1 MVKKKVSEV
10 TELIK
15 RGVTPRYVDNDGILV
30 INQKCIRDNRVDLTF
45 ARLTSK
51 EKKIAEEKFLIE
63 GDILINSTGTGTLG
77 RTVQINNINDNI
89 TVDTHV
95 TIMRPSK
102 DVNAK
107 FLGYFI
113 RLSESL
119 ITSMGK
125 GATNQIEL
133 SANDLANID
142 IYLPEKKVQDKIV
155 KILSSYDE
163 LIENNL
169 KRIKLLEE
177 SVELIYKEWFVN
189 FRLPESDKCEF
200 FYGIPKGWKKKK
212 VGELIL
218 KFKRKSKIRK
228 DVYLESGNIPV
239 IDQSKKFIGGY
250 TNNDDAKETDI
261 PAIIFGDHTRIV
273 KYVDF
278 PFASGADGTQLIHS
292 NSQEIS
298 QQYFY
303 CAIKSIDLSNYS
315 YARHFKYLK
324 DEEIYIPSK
333 DIMDKFSGI
342 VDYNFKQITN
352 LRNQNDKLIEA
363 RDILIPKL
371 IMGEI
376 EV

>member
-15 RGVTPRYVDNDGILV
+15 RGVSPKYVEDDGILV
-30 INQKCIRDNRVDLTF
+30 INQKCIRDNRVDLSL

-51 EKKIAEEKFLIE
+51 EKKITEEKFLNE

-77 RTVQINNINDNI
+77 RTAQINNINESI
-89 TVDTHV
+89 TVDTHI

-102 DVNAK
+102 DINAK

-113 RLSESL
+113 RLNESL

-133 SANDLANID
+133 SATDLANIE
-142 IYLPEKKVQDKIV
+142 IYLPGKNIQDKIV
-155 KILSSYDE
+155 KILSAYDN

-177 SVELIYKEWFVN
+177 SAELLYKEWFIN
-189 FRLPESDKCEF
+189 FRFPGYEEYEF
-200 FYGIPKGWKKKK
+200 LNGVPNGWKKKK

-218 KFKRKSKIRK
+218 KFKRKSKVK
-228 DVYLESGNIPV
+228 KEDYLEAGEIPI
-239 IDQSKKFIGGY
+239 IDQSKSFIGGY
-250 TNNDDAKETDI
+250 TNNENAKEESV

-273 KYVDF
+273 KYIDF
-278 PFASGADGTQLIHS
+278 PFASGADGIQLIYS
-292 NSQEIS
+292 NSTEVS

-303 CAIKSIDLSNYS
+303 WAIKNIDLSNYS

-333 DIMDKFSGI
+333 TVMEKFSGI
-342 VDYNFKQITN
+342 VGYNFKQITN
-352 LRNQNDKLIEA
+352 LRNQNNKLIEA
-363 RDILIPKL
+363 RDILLPKL
-371 IMGEI
+371 IIGEI